1 MEGVFRA
8 PGVFQQMPLRIFFP
22 DNMPALRK
30 TVKEHFE
37 VISRIRTVINVCA
50 WGIVPTL
57 VISSIQV
64 KFPRLVPTLP

>member
-1 MEGVFRA
+1 
-8 PGVFQQMPLRIFFP
+8 
-22 DNMPALRK
+22 MPALRK

-57 VISSIQV
+57 VISSTQV
-64 KFPRLVPTLP
+64 KFPRLFPTLP